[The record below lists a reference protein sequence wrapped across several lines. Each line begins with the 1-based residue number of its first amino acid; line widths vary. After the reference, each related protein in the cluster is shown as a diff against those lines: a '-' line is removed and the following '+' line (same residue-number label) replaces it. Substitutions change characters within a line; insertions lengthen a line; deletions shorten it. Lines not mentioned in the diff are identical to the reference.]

1 VSGLPFDL
9 VWVAVGGFIF
19 LAFTLEAVTGF
30 GSIVIALALGAQLV
44 PMESLLPI
52 LVPLS
57 VCMSGVM
64 FWRHREKIDRSLL
77 LRQLLPGMLIGTLVG
92 YAAKPYLDAALL
104 RQLFG
109 LLIIWFAARELWR
122 LRHATPFAVRPV
134 WLTRSLIVVA
144 GVTHGLFASGGP
156 LLVYAVSGL
165 QMDKARFRA
174 TLVTVWLS
182 LNVVLATAF
191 ALDGRLQPALPFV
204 AAYIPVIFAGVYFGE
219 KLHHWVSERHFR
231 IAIYVLLLVTG
242 ALLARPR

>member
-1 VSGLPFDL
+1 MDW
-9 VWVAVGGFIF
+9 VWVAIGGFIF

-44 PMESLLPI
+44 PMESLLPV

-57 VCMSGVM
+57 VCMSSVM
-64 FWRHREKIDRSLL
+64 VWRHRHMIDLPLL
-77 LRQLLPGMLIGTLVG
+77 TRQLLPGMLIGTLLG
-92 YAAKPYLDAALL
+92 YLVKPYLDAALL

-122 LRHATPFAVRPV
+122 MRHATPFAMRPA
-134 WLTRSLIVVA
+134 WLTRSLIAVA

-165 QMDKARFRA
+165 QMDKTRFRA
-174 TLVTVWLS
+174 TLITVWLS
-182 LNVVLATAF
+182 LNAVLAIAF
-191 ALDGRLQPALPFV
+191 ALDGRLQPALPLV

-219 KLHHWVSERHFR
+219 KLHHRVSEQHFQVV
-231 IAIYVLLLVTG
+231 IYLLLLVTG

>member
-1 VSGLPFDL
+1 MDWLNW
-9 VWVAVGGFIF
+9 VWIAVGAFIF
-19 LAFTLEAVTGF
+19 IAFTLEAVTGF

-44 PMESLLPI
+44 PMEQLMTI

-57 VCMSGVM
+57 VCMSSVM
-64 FWRHREKIDRSLL
+64 VWRHREKIDRSLL
-77 LRQLLPGMLIGTLVG
+77 LRQLLPGMLVGTLMG
-92 YAAKPYLDAALL
+92 YAVKPYLDAGVL

-122 LRHATPFAVRPV
+122 MRHATPFALRPA
-134 WLTRSLIVVA
+134 WLTRALIVVA

-174 TLVTVWLS
+174 TLVSVWLS
-182 LNVVLATAF
+182 LNVVLVTAF

-204 AAYIPVIFAGVYFGE
+204 AAYIPVIFAGVYVGE
-219 KLHHWVSERHFR
+219 KLHHRVSEQHFR
-231 IAIYVLLLVTG
+231 VVIYVLLLVTG

>member
-1 VSGLPFDL
+1 MEW
-9 VWVAVGGFIF
+9 VWVAIGGFIF

-44 PMESLLPI
+44 PLEQLLPI

-57 VCMSGVM
+57 ICMSSVM
-64 FWRHREKIDRSLL
+64 AWRYRHLIDRPLL

-92 YAAKPYLDAALL
+92 YLAKPHLDAGLL

-109 LLIIWFAARELWR
+109 ALIIWFAARELWR
-122 LRHATPFAVRPV
+122 LRHATPVPPRPN
-134 WLTRSLIVVA
+134 WLTNGLIGTA
-144 GVTHGLFASGGP
+144 GITHGLFASGGP

-165 QMDKARFRA
+165 QLDKSRFRA
-174 TLVTVWLS
+174 TLITVWLT
-182 LNVVLATAF
+182 LNSALTVAF
-191 ALDGRLQPALPFV
+191 LVDGRLQPALPFV
-204 AAYIPVIFAGVYFGE
+204 AAYLPVIFAGVYLGE
-219 KLHHWVSERHFR
+219 KLHHRVSERHFR

>member
-1 VSGLPFDL
+1 MQPFDA
-9 VWVAVGGFIF
+9 VWIAIGGFIF

-44 PMESLLPI
+44 PLESLMTI

-57 VCMSGVM
+57 VCMSSVM
-64 FWRHREKIDRSLL
+64 VWRHRGKVDLQLL
-77 LRQLLPGMLIGTLVG
+77 TRQLLPGMLVGTVLG
-92 YAAKPYLDAALL
+92 YVIKPFLDAGLL

-122 LRHATPFAVRPV
+122 MYHATPFAIRPV

-174 TLVTVWLS
+174 TLAAVWLS

-191 ALDGRLQPALPFV
+191 ALDGRLQPALPYV
-204 AAYIPVIFAGVYFGE
+204 AAYLPVIFAGVYFGE
-219 KLHHWVSERHFR
+219 KLHHRVSEQHFR
-231 IAIYVLLLVTG
+231 VVIYVLLLVTG